1 MGSTVL
7 RFRSSTLALMLL
19 AVLAFATA
27 SDPAAAQATALQPS
41 VLDRVLEQE
50 RANRITPVQ
59 SNGLGGFFRSIFGAP
74 RRNIRRQR
82 EIRRQRQL
90 RMQRQ
95 QQRRPREPVVQAVP
109 KDENARVVTVFGDSL
124 ASGLGQGLV
133 ASFAQEKSVRVETKF
148 KSSSG
153 LARDDYYDWPAQI
166 SAHLDDP
173 ATTTDV
179 AVMLIGM
186 NDRQEIQAGNYS
198 FRSDGWVREYEARIA
213 RVARLFR
220 ERGIPLV
227 WVGIPPMKSE
237 SLSADVLFFNQ
248 LYRNNSDLT
257 GHRYVDTWLGFV
269 DENGR
274 YARSGP
280 DITGQIRRLRADNGI
295 QFTKAGYRKL
305 AFYTERPLRRI
316 LGTGNLLALPGDRE
330 VPILSPQETGIGP
343 VVTLTGATTVR
354 AVPRL
359 AGGPDDDLP
368 KREDSAYHEVLV
380 EGERLPVIAGE
391 LLGGDQSDDSETPAP
406 PTARAAG
413 TPIPRAT
420 QQ

>member
-1 MGSTVL
+1 MGPTVV
-7 RFRSSTLALMLL
+7 RFRNSTLALM
-19 AVLAFATA
+19 VLALFALC
-27 SDPAAAQATALQPS
+27 SVSSQAAAQATAIQPS

-59 SNGLGGFFRSIFGAP
+59 NNGLGGFFRSIFGAP
-74 RRNIRRQR
+74 RRNVRRQR

-90 RMQRQ
+90 RRQRPRQ
-95 QQRRPREPVVQAVP
+95 QRAPVVQAVP

-124 ASGLGQGLV
+124 AAGLGEGLV
-133 ASFAQEKSVRVETKF
+133 ASFAKEPTVRVETRF
-148 KSSSG
+148 KGSSG

-166 SAHLDDP
+166 TAHLDD
-173 ATTTDV
+173 ASKTTDV
-179 AVMLIGM
+179 AVVLIGM
-186 NDRQEIQAGNYS
+186 NDRQEIKSGNYA
-198 FRSDGWVREYEARIA
+198 FRSDGWVREYEARIT

-227 WVGIPPMKSE
+227 WVGVPPMKSE

-248 LYRNNSDLT
+248 LYRNSADLA

-316 LGTGNLLALPGDRE
+316 LGTNNLLALPGDRE

-343 VVTLTGATTVR
+343 VVSLTGAAAR
-354 AVPRL
+354 SVPQL
-359 AGGPDDDLP
+359 AGGPDDELP
-368 KREDSAYHEVLV
+368 KRTDSAYHEVLV
-380 EGERLPVIAGE
+380 EGERLPVIAGQ
-391 LLGGDQSDDSETPAP
+391 LLGGGGDADDESTPPP

-413 TPIPRAT
+413 TPIPQAT

>member
-1 MGSTVL
+1 MGPTVL
-7 RFRSSTLALMLL
+7 RIRSSALALM
-19 AVLAFATA
+19 VLALFGFCSFSA
-27 SDPAAAQATALQPS
+27 PAAAQATAIQPS

-50 RANRITPVQ
+50 RANRLTPVQ

-74 RRNIRRQR
+74 RRNTRRQR
-82 EIRRQRQL
+82 ELRRQRQI
-90 RMQRQ
+90 RRQGQQRQ
-95 QQRRPREPVVQAVP
+95 RVPVVQAVP

-124 ASGLGQGLV
+124 AAGLGDGLV
-133 ASFAQEKSVRVETKF
+133 ASFAKEPTVRVETRF
-148 KSSSG
+148 KGSSG

-166 SAHLDDP
+166 TAHLDD
-173 ATTTDV
+173 ASKTTDV
-179 AVMLIGM
+179 AVVLMGM
-186 NDRQEIQAGNYS
+186 NDQQEIKSGNYA
-198 FRSDGWVREYEARIA
+198 FRSDGWVREYEARIT
-213 RVARLFR
+213 RIARLFR

-227 WVGIPPMKSE
+227 WVGIPPMNSE

-248 LYRNNSDLT
+248 LYRNNADLA

-274 YARSGP
+274 YTRSGP
-280 DITGQIRRLRADNGI
+280 DITGQIRRLRTENGI

-316 LGTGNLLALPGDRE
+316 LGTNNLLALPGDRE

-343 VVTLTGATTVR
+343 VVSLTGAAAR
-354 AVPRL
+354 SVPQL
-359 AGGPDDDLP
+359 AGGPDDELP
-368 KREDSAYHEVLV
+368 KRTDSAYHKVLV

-391 LLGGDQSDDSETPAP
+391 LLGGDDSEGENTPP
-406 PTARAAG
+406 QPTARAAG
-413 TPIPRAT
+413 TPLPQAT